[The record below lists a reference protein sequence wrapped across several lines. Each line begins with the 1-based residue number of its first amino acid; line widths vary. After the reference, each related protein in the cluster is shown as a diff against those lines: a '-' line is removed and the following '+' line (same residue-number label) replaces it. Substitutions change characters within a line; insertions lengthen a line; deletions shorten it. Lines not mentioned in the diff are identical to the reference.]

1 MYFYLLMN
9 KDFIIIIIT
18 IIIIIIIIII
28 NVSFVHD
35 CDLLVTTF
43 SIVHRS
49 TQTKNPAALPLARLD
64 LSQSA

>member
-18 IIIIIIIIII
+18 IIIIIIIII